1 MRRRHGPGGAR
12 YERLA
17 EWREGDEARSA
28 RTFYVG
34 AYERTVM
41 EDDPEVASVERT
53 RLPGGVVHVRTT
65 PAEGAATEAFEYRHL
80 DHLGSASAVSDA
92 SGALLDVLGHD
103 PFGGRRA
110 ADWTRALDGG
120 ESAAL
125 SGRRT
130 ARGFTGHEQL
140 DRTGLVHMG
149 GRLYDPQL
157 GRFLS
162 PDPYVADPTMGQD
175 WNAYSY
181 VANSPMSYLDPTG
194 HVRTGPMCS
203 LAVRCAADDS
213 GGHPGGGFTRTAQAY
228 QASASFLLSVPVLTV
243 DWGFVGGFG
252 PGFGRGS
259 DYGRAAWAPQVR
271 LGFATYPVSFAVPGS
286 LRVDGENPADEPMT
300 PGLGAGAVG
309 VAALQAGGVADAQAQ
324 DDPELREAIQRAVS
338 ATRRYV
344 REANDSYI
352 ANLRGLHLHRNLRFG
367 SVIRR
372 RRDGSYTHTTPD
384 TNVPYGAEYE
394 ADGCVGGVMVLTDA
408 SAVVIAHPPH
418 HTDREITSNQD
429 HYNELS
435 RNIGG
440 GPVVVSST
448 RQGSRRQWEY
458 REGHEP
464 VRIR

>member
-252 PGFGRGS
+252 PGFGHGS
-259 DYGRAAWAPQVR
+259 DYGGPAWAPRVR
-271 LGFATYPVSFAVPGS
+271 LGFAAYPVSFTVPGF
-286 LRVDGENPADEPMT
+286 LRVDGEGPADEPMFSGQNAGSAST
-300 PGLGAGAVG
+300 GAPPVGGSPNSDGSGVLSVAQADPSRGERVLTEAERTIFEPHFPAEILDSAIIIDGRVPWWLRREMIAVTRRNKIYFREGAYEPGT
-309 VAALQAGGVADAQAQ
+309 AGGVELLGH
-324 DDPELREAIQRAVS
+324 ELRHAEQYAEGMNVLRYGWAARRGHAENKYEEDANRKGTEIRKDFCSNSPEA
-338 ATRRYV
+338 
-344 REANDSYI
+344 
-352 ANLRGLHLHRNLRFG
+352 
-367 SVIRR
+367 
-372 RRDGSYTHTTPD
+372 P
-384 TNVPYGAEYE
+384 
-394 ADGCVGGVMVLTDA
+394 GC
-408 SAVVIAHPPH
+408 
-418 HTDREITSNQD
+418 
-429 HYNELS
+429 
-435 RNIGG
+435 
-440 GPVVVSST
+440 
-448 RQGSRRQWEY
+448 
-458 REGHEP
+458 
-464 VRIR
+464 